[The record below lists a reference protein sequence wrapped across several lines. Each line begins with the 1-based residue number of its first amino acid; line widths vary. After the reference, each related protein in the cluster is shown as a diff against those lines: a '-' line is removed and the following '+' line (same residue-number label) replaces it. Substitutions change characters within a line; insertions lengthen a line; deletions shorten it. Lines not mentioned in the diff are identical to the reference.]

1 MKSLSHSLL
10 NSPVCLNGRAGKKR
24 LSKPIIDLLPEL
36 LVRALA
42 RHDDF
47 IVTCETDP
55 DKKRRSLSFRDNFV
69 TSCLLEDTDGPGRS
83 AAGRGALGV
92 SRKWV

>member
-1 MKSLSHSLL
+1 L

-55 DKKRRSLSFRDNFV
+55 DKKKKIPVISGQF
-69 TSCLLEDTDGPGRS
+69 CYILL
-83 AAGRGALGV
+83 A
-92 SRKWV
+92 